1 MASVSYPVS
10 NITAGV
16 STQEYS
22 LRMDGQASAQSNVLN
37 SPRYG
42 LCKRPNSQYLC
53 LLEGDSNWAAPMMFP
68 LVYGSAEKI
77 YVSQDGVNPRVISAS
92 DGSIQPLCL
101 FPSSSTVGS
110 SAYAQYANAGTAAFP
125 NKMKYVRVGDVTFV
139 ANTNVQPA
147 MKSTAWAGYTN
158 SSTSITQGDGAG
170 TLTAGAI
177 TNDDVWAAWIKKIDP
192 NVRAE
197 YTIAWSQDV
206 GGTVTEYSETVMR
219 RKEDTEDNAAQ
230 DDYTTG
236 DYTAVN
242 ALEDDSA
249 ANALHLAG
257 KLAYQVG
264 AVQTTGTSDW
274 MMQATSLSPVSYA
287 SSSAD
292 KLADLRKGTSSI
304 IGRYTNQEGDA
315 PGTLTS
321 VSASSSVANYK
332 PKTNW
337 KAGTELEDHIGMAWK
352 TVDNIAELPPLSWV
366 DHTLKVADE
375 EENPFGFYMRFV
387 SDAVTPTAYSH
398 TKDSSNAYPVF
409 DSSDSLTKSGHWEE
423 HCGVG
428 VLTDVDSTTMPHM
441 VVRRPDGSFAFMEAQ
456 GSFVVNSATDGVV
469 FTGNGSGDDDYFVVS
484 NFDGGF
490 NDGSP
495 TTIPTG
501 EVAPISASPLVVGDT
516 IEFSLGTSGFPTAD
530 ISVDTTY
537 YIVSANYVSAAWR
550 YQISE
555 TKGGTPLT
563 WTGATAA
570 DCQVTLTT
578 YKDLKYAPR
587 QAGDDDTNALPDFF
601 TNPIAGL
608 CSYQDRLGIYT
619 ENEITLSG
627 TDDAFN
633 FFRSTVRDLL
643 DSDRL
648 KVRPSQADNES
659 IQQIVPF
666 KTGLIVITN
675 RKQLMIYGQNGALAP
690 STVTVIE
697 ASSAETDIYTTPVVV
712 NDSLYLAH
720 STTNGG
726 GMYEMY
732 PESQT
737 GFAVRDVSQQIPGF
751 LPEGPRS
758 LQASSKHNMLFWL
771 DDGTGQNAEAID
783 QENLY
788 VYTWDVG
795 GPKKQQSAWTKW
807 EFNSNQSGAV
817 PDYKIH
823 NIMCLGDRLYMLV
836 EIDSCVTLDYID
848 LDIST
853 PQAIDT
859 TTKAAFSTLLLDKLT
874 PKSAFTQV
882 ISWVGGTKSQLDLP
896 WEMPAVGDDGNID
909 DDIVIVVSNTTGSD
923 IAPFDRNTTTIYDTS
938 NSTIT
943 HNDHADEG
951 RHQIFLNSV
960 NISNTDLSVWVGFK
974 YTMSHTLGSFSP
986 VIGER
991 AVRGR
996 NVFVRGGRMTYSKLN
1011 TLAIATD
1018 ASRTQTIS
1026 AGGTASKSG
1035 EEFFAIHQHINDLS
1049 VTLTNDTPWQ
1059 SMIQGLTYDLNIQEG
1074 MNQPVWR

>member
-22 LRMDGQASAQSNVLN
+22 LRMDGHASAQSNALN

-42 LCKRPNSQYLC
+42 LCKRPNSQYLIK
-53 LLEGDSNWAAPMMFP
+53 LEDNQAGWSAPMIFP
-68 LVYGSAEKI
+68 LVYGGSEKL
-77 YVSQDGVNPRVISAS
+77 YVSNDSVDPRVISCTNGAS
-92 DGSIQPLCL
+92 ETVCL

-110 SAYAQYANAGTAAFP
+110 SAYTQYANAGVAAFP
-125 NKMKYVRVGDVTFV
+125 NTMKYVRVGDVTFV

-147 MKSTAWAGYTN
+147 MKSTTWAGYTN

-192 NVRAE
+192 MVMAE

-206 GGTVTEYSETVMR
+206 AGTVTEYSETVR
-219 RKEDTEDNAAQ
+219 RQRENTTEAEWTN
-230 DDYTTG
+230 DYTGT
-236 DYTAVN
+236 DYN
-242 ALEDDSA
+242 SLDALEDDSA
-249 ANALHLAG
+249 CNALHLAG
-257 KLAYQVG
+257 KLAYQVSN
-264 AVQTTGTSDW
+264 VKTSGTNDW
-274 MMQATSLSPVSYA
+274 MMQSTSLSPVSYA
-287 SSSAD
+287 DGTID
-292 KLADLRKGTSSI
+292 KLTDLRKGTSSI

-321 VSASSSVANYK
+321 VSASCSVANDNARK
-332 PKTNW
+332 NW
-337 KAGTELEDHIGMAWK
+337 KAGTELSDYLGMAWK
-352 TVDNIAELPPLSWV
+352 TVDNISELPPLSWI
-366 DHTLKVADE
+366 DHTLKVVDE

-387 SDAVTPTAYSH
+387 SDAVTPTSYSH
-398 TKDSSNAYPVF
+398 TKDTSHAYPVF
-409 DSSDSLTKSGHWEE
+409 DASTSLTKSGHWEE

-428 VLTDVDSTTMPHM
+428 VLTDVDTTTMPHM
-441 VVRRPDGSFAFMEAQ
+441 VVRRPDGTFAFMEAQ
-456 GSFVVNSATDGVV
+456 GSFVVNSTTPGVQFVDPSSGTDFFYVE
-469 FTGNGSGDDDYFVVS
+469 TW
-484 NFDGGF
+484 DGGF
-490 NDGSP
+490 ND
-495 TTIPTG
+495 
-501 EVAPISASPLVVGDT
+501 SATLSPLVVGDT
-516 IEFSLGTSGFPTAD
+516 VTFSSAGGNLPTG
-530 ISVDTTY
+530 ISEDETY
-537 YIVSANYVSAAWR
+537 TISAAAH
-550 YQISE
+550 
-555 TKGGTPLT
+555 GGSTELSAGGFSNGWKYT
-563 WTGATAA
+563 IEDSAGTVVTLSDLDGS
-570 DCQVTLTT
+570 DVYVTLTT
-578 YKDLKYAPR
+578 YKDLKYVSR

-648 KVRPSQADNES
+648 KIRPSQADSES
-659 IQQIVPF
+659 IQQIIPY
-666 KTGLIVITN
+666 KTGLIVVTN
-675 RKQLMIYGQNGALAP
+675 RKQLMIYGQNGALSP

-697 ASSAETDIYTTPVVV
+697 ASSAETDINTTPVVV

-771 DDGTGQNAEAID
+771 DEGTGQNAEHTD
-783 QENLY
+783 QERLY

-807 EFNSNQSGAV
+807 EFNSNNTHDSLVG
-817 PDYKIH
+817 YKIH
-823 NIMCLGDRLYMLV
+823 NIVCLGDRLYMLV
-836 EIDSCVTLDYID
+836 ESEHCILLEYINLDVTRPETD
-848 LDIST
+848 LD
-853 PQAIDT
+853 DT
-859 TTKAAFSTLLLDKLT
+859 TEAAFSGILLDRLI
-874 PKSAFTQV
+874 PRSAFTS
-882 ISWVGGTKSQLDLP
+882 ITLGGTG
-896 WEMPAVGDDGNID
+896 GDDT
-909 DDIVIVVSNTTGSD
+909 VIVVPYEIPTTADVNMDDDVVIVATSGSTTTYYTSGITTVNGTGS
-923 IAPFDRNTTTIYDTS
+923 ATVTL
-938 NSTIT
+938 
-943 HNDHADEG
+943 AD
-951 RHQIFLNSV
+951 
-960 NISNTDLSVWVGFK
+960 TDLTGGSVKVWVGFK